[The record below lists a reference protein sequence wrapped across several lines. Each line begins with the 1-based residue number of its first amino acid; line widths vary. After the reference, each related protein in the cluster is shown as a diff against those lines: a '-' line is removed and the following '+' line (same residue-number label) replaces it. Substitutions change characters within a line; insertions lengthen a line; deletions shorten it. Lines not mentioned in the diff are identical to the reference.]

1 MVGQSTA
8 GKLAKYMK
16 DVLIIEGV
24 EHHVSKAPLTDHKV
38 DRLIAY
44 LEASNL
50 KKYDTVILDLT
61 CNFAPSL
68 PMNSEDSCTRTSG

>member
-16 DVLIIEGV
+16 DVLNIEGV
-24 EHHVSKAPLTDHKV
+24 VHQSTKAPLTDHKV
-38 DRLIAY
+38 DRLIAF

-50 KKYDTVILDLT
+50 KKNDTVILDLT
-61 CNFAPSL
+61 
-68 PMNSEDSCTRTSG
+68 

>member
-1 MVGQSTA
+1 
-8 GKLAKYMK
+8 MK
-16 DVLIIEGV
+16 DVLNIEGV

-50 KKYDTVILDLT
+50 KDHDTVILDLT
-61 CNFAPSL
+61 RNFAPSL
-68 PMNSEDSCTRTSG
+68 PMDSEDNCPRTTGKLKGKKFHIADS